1 MTNYEEQVREIT
13 RERNAAIVAMRMEGL
28 TFQQIGEAMGLT
40 RQRIQQIVAEILERE
55 GKQ

>member
-1 MTNYEEQVREIT
+1 MNYEEQVREIT

-40 RQRIQQIVAEILERE
+40 RQRIQQIVAEITERE